1 MEENEKGGLRREVC
15 EEQRWLAVTTNPICI
30 CLLFLAKMACCDRN
44 FLFVILLYFCYAV
57 IFRLALH
64 QYRFVVCCFFC
75 LLYAAYLVRVYILC
89 DFLICYLV
97 YCVFGLCYDFEVKN
111 CMTTA
116 LWGLG
121 LFTLRCLCTFF
132 ADSLTCRGT
141 VWLHFFCCVFE
152 TFMVISLCHSCVFL
166 CLLYGVYLLCAR
178 FWSPKNCMCSH
189 VKFVGSFVRY
199 YFFFYICKYYTNIK
213 IKLINIKL
221 TTIYLEV

>member
-1 MEENEKGGLRREVC
+1 MPNASSARLASRLSFLTLSAPSSLSQSSLTRSKRAFEDRKSFLKPEVKNEKGGLRREVC

-178 FWSPKNCMCSH
+178 F
-189 VKFVGSFVRY
+189 
-199 YFFFYICKYYTNIK
+199 
-213 IKLINIKL
+213 
-221 TTIYLEV
+221 